1 LKLSDYRIIPSQLK
15 YKSAPSV
22 DQDIVLSFDN
32 TSKLNTEYDR
42 TTTVSL
48 AQVYDDERQGSNIF
62 RPTFEISYI
71 YSNSYYGTTSY
82 VPFRNNLYYVLPE
95 VSYLNGYWSG
105 FPQYYEFDFYRP
117 DVNDQHFTYESK
129 SAYTYNWTYYL
140 TYAYENNY
148 TRILSHNL
156 NGSSLSWQAQKG
168 IAFRVR
174 TIQINGNDLYS
185 FECIAPHGLSIGESV
200 ELSFSYNNNNVF
212 EVYSLG
218 NDKLDSESTVFN
230 IYNVGYT
237 GNTFFNGQ
245 KGTFKRIANSQ
256 NILESK
262 SKYYVRE
269 HKILTNVSDL
279 IMTKTGFEINAFPEK
294 SQIILSSITPNNLTR
309 ISKKSSSNAYTVTS
323 KIDID
328 TNGLLDN
335 QMRPISEV
343 YLTIIN
349 KGYSGY
355 FNKPNNNIGI
365 KEGWYFNITDNL
377 NSNTWWVDGNNRSDS
392 NIVVSSYTLTDISGN
407 TNTFYY
413 NSDLKAGD
421 IISGDFCE
429 WNNYEQVER
438 IISTYYHKI
447 KYNKDIFQIEPTPSD
462 NSRGYYYQPHNP
474 MTIKVFSDYIE
485 SGDKST
491 VDLVP
496 SYSFYSNSNQ
506 EFRWR
511 DIYLYGFKDE
521 FGRGVD
527 YPYLNNAH
535 YPFQNVIF
543 RLIPEG
549 DNGNNYIMGYDIPTK
564 PKIDECE

>member
-1 LKLSDYRIIPSQLK
+1 MKLSDYRIIPSQLK

-32 TSKLNTEYDR
+32 TSKLITEYDR
-42 TTTVSL
+42 TTTISL
-48 AQVYDDERQGSNIF
+48 AQVYDDERQLSTLF

-71 YSNSYYGTTSY
+71 YSNSYFGTTSY
-82 VPFRNNLYYVLPE
+82 VPFKNNLFYVLPE
-95 VSYLNGYWSG
+95 VSFFNGYWSG
-105 FPQYYEFDFYRP
+105 YPQFYEFDFYRP
-117 DVNDQHFTYESK
+117 DVNDQHITYESK

-140 TYAYENNY
+140 TYAYNNNY
-148 TRILSHNL
+148 KRILSHNL

-168 IAFRVR
+168 IAFRIR
-174 TIQINGNDLYS
+174 PIQINGNDLYS
-185 FECIAPHGLSIGESV
+185 FECVAPHGLSVGESV
-200 ELSFSYNNNNVF
+200 ELSINYNGNSVF

-218 NDKLDSESTVFN
+218 NDKLDSEKNIFN

-256 NILESK
+256 NITEST

-269 HKILTNVSDL
+269 HKVLTNVDDL
-279 IMTKTGFEINAFPEK
+279 IITKTGFELNAFPEK
-294 SQIILSSITPNNLTR
+294 SQFILSSITPDYRTK
-309 ISKKSSSNAYTVTS
+309 ISKKDSSNTYTITS
-323 KIDID
+323 KINLDFA
-328 TNGLLDN
+328 NLLDN
-335 QMRPISEV
+335 QMRPITEI

-365 KEGWYFNITDNL
+365 KEGWYFNITDDLTN
-377 NSNTWWVDGNNRSDS
+377 NPWWVDGNIRSNS

-413 NSDLKAGD
+413 NTDLKVGD
-421 IISGDFCE
+421 TISGEFCE
-429 WNNYEQVER
+429 WNDYEQKER
-438 IISTYYHKI
+438 VISTYYHKI
-447 KYNKDIFQIEPTPSD
+447 KYNQNVFQIEPVPSD
-462 NSRGYYYQPHNP
+462 NSRGYYYQPHHP
-474 MTIKVFSDYIE
+474 MVLKVFSDYIE
-485 SGDKST
+485 SENKEN

-496 SYSFYSNSNQ
+496 TYSFYSNSDQ

-511 DIYLYGFKDE
+511 DLYLYGFVDE
-521 FGRGVD
+521 LGRGVD

-549 DNGNNYIMGYDIPTK
+549 DNGNNYITGHDIPTK
-564 PKIDECE
+564 PLIDGCE

>member
-129 SAYTYNWTYYL
+129 SAYTYNWSYYL

-200 ELSFSYNNNNVF
+200 ELSFSYNNNNIF

-447 KYNKDIFQIEPTPSD
+447 KYNKDIFQIEPTPSY